1 MNTDKF
7 TRVHEQMPQ
16 WLQKTWKHFVIVTPK
31 VISPPWRFSFIPVS
45 FLFVSERSGIYIF
58 GPIPLKRPSFHGPT
72 VVVRVLKGFHC
83 TLIANSWHVPQSKR
97 KVYTVHWINLYNSC
111 SHFPLVCCNHSCPIT
126 RGRILRSRAVEKCL
140 VATNSER
147 KYCKEALSISIHRW
161 EA

>member
-1 MNTDKF
+1 
-7 TRVHEQMPQ
+7 MPQ

-72 VVVRVLKGFHC
+72 VVVLKGFHC

-111 SHFPLVCCNHSCPIT
+111 SDFLLYVVIIAVQSPEGEFCEAELLKNVSWPRTPKGNTVKRLCPFRFT
-126 RGRILRSRAVEKCL
+126 GGRPSSVSRD
-140 VATNSER
+140 SE
-147 KYCKEALSISIHRW
+147 L
-161 EA
+161 